1 MFSNKTDLA
10 ETNCFT
16 NNYFAVKTE
25 CFLPNSCLP
34 TTGVSPNNLVE
45 IASIAPLPTS
55 QLAGLTGFTEGNIG
69 SEADILVRASW
80 NRCVDHAEKYLWE
93 HLHSHPVS
101 GTLTITV
108 PRKQKQPEREAI
120 LSIRHALVV
129 LRPPQRR
136 KGEKLPSVTVF
147 AVLALEEQP
156 AQGIKPL
163 EWLLLTTVPV
173 YHFHD
178 ACERIQWY
186 TCRWLIE
193 IYHQVLKS
201 GCRVEQRQFETSERI
216 RRYLAVD
223 SVVAWRVLFLTML
236 GRELPEMPCDAILAA
251 HQWQALY
258 CFIHQT
264 NIPPRKPPTLA
275 EATRWIAQ
283 MGGFL
288 GRKADGHPGVTVI
301 WRGLQRLQD
310 VAQAFQLFQQNTS

>member
-1 MFSNKTDLA
+1 MFSNKTDLS

-16 NNYFAVKTE
+16 LNYSAIKTE
-25 CFLPNSCLP
+25 YLFPNICLP
-34 TTGVSPNNLVE
+34 QTGVSPNNLVE
-45 IASIAPLPTS
+45 IASIATLPTS
-55 QLAGLTGFTEGNIG
+55 QLAGLTVFTEGNIG

-236 GRELPEMPCDAILAA
+236 G
-251 HQWQALY
+251 
-258 CFIHQT
+258 
-264 NIPPRKPPTLA
+264 
-275 EATRWIAQ
+275 
-283 MGGFL
+283 
-288 GRKADGHPGVTVI
+288 
-301 WRGLQRLQD
+301 
-310 VAQAFQLFQQNTS
+310 